1 MTLYTVIFTL
11 SSELK
16 LYCEYITVC
25 VCGFSGSVF
34 VVVVEG
40 TVRLTGVLSQ
50 TKAGEIMS

>member
-16 LYCEYITVC
+16 LYCEYITVS
-25 VCGFSGSVF
+25 VCGFSGRVF
-34 VVVVEG
+34 VIVVEG

-50 TKAGEIMS
+50 TRAWRY